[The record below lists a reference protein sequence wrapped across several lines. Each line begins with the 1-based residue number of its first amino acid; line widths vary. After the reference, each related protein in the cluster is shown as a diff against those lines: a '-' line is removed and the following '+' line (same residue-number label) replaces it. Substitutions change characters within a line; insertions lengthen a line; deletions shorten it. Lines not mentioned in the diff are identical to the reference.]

1 MEGLFGAEFD
11 IDLKPKTS
19 VKDLVKKV
27 KKPAKELDE
36 EAQTAK
42 LLKSKKLSIQ
52 ERLEIITDKVIRK
65 LGKQRSNTVVLRSLD
80 DFSAYIDAAIEAKVV
95 AIDTE
100 TNNSLDPITC
110 KLMGLCLY
118 VPGQKQAYIPVNHIN
133 NDTGELL
140 PNQLTEE
147 ACRIQLQ
154 RILDNKVFV
163 VMHNGKFD
171 YEVIH
176 CTCHIDVKPDW
187 DTMTAARLIDENEKA
202 NLKMQYISKID
213 PQQEKYDIEG
223 LFENVQYAQV
233 DPDIFALYAATD
245 SMMTYKLYKWQEPIM
260 MAEENKRLRWVFE
273 NIEMPI
279 VIVTAHMEL
288 RGVCVDVAFGER
300 LKEKYNKLLADLDA
314 QIDKKL
320 EELKPQIT
328 EWLLSPAA
336 NEKTKIYVPAKTKMS
351 QEKIEEMYTEIDENG
366 DRFKYSKPKTEQLT
380 DPINLASPV
389 QLAILFYDILQC
401 PTVNDTKPRATGSAE
416 LKKLAEVLAKYKPV
430 DEEDE
435 VIDDEDEE
443 EETTSKESSV
453 NDSVLEAIENEA
465 PEEKLLK
472 ARIAAADFCQLLL
485 KRRGYMKLITTYI
498 DVIPDLAKHWPDGR
512 IRFHLNATGTD
523 TGRYSSGGKLKFF
536 ENGEPVVVSGINIQ
550 NIPSRG
556 EGKLT
561 RSLFKAKEEYTEVSS
576 ENKVFKLLE
585 IAEIKTADGWK
596 YCKDIKVGDLISTK
610 TGFISF
616 TSIKQENKFYY
627 FTSLINETIKVR
639 TRYRIVGSDYSAQEP
654 RLTAFLSQD
663 PAMIDA
669 YKQGKDLYCVIA
681 QGMYNNN
688 YEDNLEFYPEGTE
701 IELDGKK
708 IICGKKTHL
717 HKAGKERRASAK
729 TMLLA
734 ATYGMSGKTAG
745 IRMGKDK
752 KAGEELLN
760 NFFSSFPEVKKTI
773 EASKES
779 LRKTGYVEDW
789 AGRRRHLPDYFL
801 PPYEVVMKK
810 QSENDADFNPFLG
823 CANRTTKD
831 PKQTEWEGKIKEA
844 VAKSNAYQYKTNPDF
859 KGNDEMSNVK
869 FRNLAKEALKEGVI
883 LKANTGRRAQA
894 ERQCF
899 NARIQGGAASLT
911 KLAMVNIENDPELN
925 RYDAHLIIT
934 VHDEVLVECP
944 ALYADEVEK
953 RLPQVM
959 IDTAKPYINVPMSCD
974 PYNVDHWYAE
984 EAAVLIEEEF
994 KHLEENK
1001 TRDEAFEALY
1011 KNHPEFTKESMYN
1024 TIVNGAELQI

>member
-11 IDLKPKTS
+11 VKPKTS

-118 VPGQKQAYIPVNHIN
+118 VPGQKQAYIPINHIN

-140 PNQLTEE
+140 PNQCTEE
-147 ACRIQLQ
+147 DCRIQLQ

-176 CTCHIDVKPDW
+176 CTCGIDVPPDW
-187 DTMTAARLIDENEKA
+187 DTMTAARLLDENEKA
-202 NLKMQYISKID
+202 NLKLQYISKID
-213 PQQEKYDIEG
+213 PAQEKYDIEG

-245 SMMTYKLYKWQEPIM
+245 SMMTYKLFKWQEPQM
-260 MAEENKRLRWVFE
+260 LSEENKRLYWVFQ

-314 QIDKKL
+314 QIDKEL

-328 EWLLSPAA
+328 EWQLSPAA
-336 NEKTKIYVPAKTKMS
+336 NERTKMYVPAKTKMS
-351 QEKIEEMYTEIDENG
+351 QEKIEETYTEVDENG
-366 DRFKYSKPKTEQLT
+366 DRFKYTKPKSEQLT
-380 DPINLASPV
+380 DPINLASPT
-389 QLAILFYDILQC
+389 QLGILFYDILQC

-416 LKKLAEVLAKYKPV
+416 LKKLAEVLSKYKPV
-430 DEEDE
+430 DEDEE
-435 VIDDEDEE
+435 VIDDEEEE

-453 NDSVLEAIENEA
+453 DDSVLEAIENET

-536 ENGEPVVVSGINIQ
+536 ENGEPVTVSGINIQ

-561 RSLFKAKEEYTEVSS
+561 RSLFKAEEDYKNIDITDDYYSVEEVS
-576 ENKVFKLLE
+576 EVN
-585 IAEIKTADGWK
+585 TANGWK
-596 YCKDIKVGDLISTK
+596 YCKDLAIGDKMITDD
-610 TGFISF
+610 GF
-616 TSIKQENKFYY
+616 
-627 FTSLINETIKVR
+627 ETIKN
-639 TRYRIVGSDYSAQEP
+639 I
-654 RLTAFLSQD
+654 
-663 PAMIDA
+663 I
-669 YKQGKDLYCVIA
+669 KQGK
-681 QGMYNNN
+681 
-688 YEDNLEFYPEGTE
+688 
-701 IELDGKK
+701 
-708 IICGKKTHL
+708 
-717 HKAGKERRASAK
+717 
-729 TMLLA
+729 
-734 ATYGMSGKTAG
+734 TYL
-745 IRMGKDK
+745 I
-752 KAGEELLN
+752 
-760 NFFSSFPEVKKTI
+760 
-773 EASKES
+773 
-779 LRKTGYVEDW
+779 YV
-789 AGRRRHLPDYFL
+789 
-801 PPYEVVMKK
+801 
-810 QSENDADFNPFLG
+810 
-823 CANRTTKD
+823 
-831 PKQTEWEGKIKEA
+831 
-844 VAKSNAYQYKTNPDF
+844 
-859 KGNDEMSNVK
+859 
-869 FRNLAKEALKEGVI
+869 
-883 LKANTGRRAQA
+883 
-894 ERQCF
+894 
-899 NARIQGGAASLT
+899 
-911 KLAMVNIENDPELN
+911 
-925 RYDAHLIIT
+925 
-934 VHDEVLVECP
+934 
-944 ALYADEVEK
+944 
-953 RLPQVM
+953 
-959 IDTAKPYINVPMSCD
+959 
-974 PYNVDHWYAE
+974 
-984 EAAVLIEEEF
+984 
-994 KHLEENK
+994 
-1001 TRDEAFEALY
+1001 
-1011 KNHPEFTKESMYN
+1011 
-1024 TIVNGAELQI
+1024 